1 MKLNLHGI
9 FPPIPTPFRN
19 DEVDLVSLKDNITRW
34 MKTGLAGL
42 VVLGSNGEAPLIDD
56 EEAFRVLAAARER
69 VPRDR
74 TFIAGAAHEST
85 RATIAAVRRA
95 ADAGA
100 DAVLVRTPSYFK
112 SQMTSDVFV
121 RHYTEVADA
130 SPVPVILYNVTIF
143 TGVNL
148 QPATVARLAE
158 HPNIVGVK
166 ESGGDVAQIGDLVAA
181 TPPDFKVIVGSAP
194 TMYASFCVGAV
205 GAVVAIASVV
215 PDVCV
220 RLYELFQQG
229 RHAEAVALQRRLT
242 PLARSVTGAYG
253 AGGLKAALDLAGYV
267 GGQPRRPLPPATPQA
282 IEVIRDQLAEL
293 GSA

>member
-9 FPPIPTPFRN
+9 FPPIPTPFHL
-19 DEVDLVSLKDNITRW
+19 DEVDLVSLKDNIARW

-42 VVLGSNGEAPLIDD
+42 VVLGSNGEAPLVDD
-56 EEAFRVLAAARER
+56 EEAFLVLAAARER
-69 VPRDR
+69 VPSDR

-112 SQMTSDVFV
+112 SQMTNDVFL

-148 QPATVARLAE
+148 QPAVVARLAE

-166 ESGGDVAQIGDLVAA
+166 ESGGDIAQIGDLVAT

-205 GAVVAIASVV
+205 GAVVAVASIV

-220 RLYELFQQG
+220 RLYELFRQG
-229 RHAEAVALQRRLT
+229 RHAEAAALQRRLT
-242 PLARSVTGAYG
+242 PLARSVTGVYG

-282 IEVIRDQLAEL
+282 IDVIRGQLAEL
-293 GSA
+293 AGA

>member
-9 FPPIPTPFRN
+9 FPPIPTPFDH
-19 DEVDLVSLKDNITRW
+19 DEVDLVSLGNNIERW

-42 VVLGSNGEAPLIDD
+42 VVLGSNGEAPLIED
-56 EEAFRVLAAARER
+56 EEAFRVLATAREH
-69 VPRDR
+69 VPADR
-74 TFIAGAAHEST
+74 TFIAGAAREST
-85 RATIAAVRRA
+85 RGTIASVRRA

-112 SQMTSDVFV
+112 SQMTNDVFV

-148 QPATVARLAE
+148 QPAAVARLAG

-166 ESGGDVAQIGDLVAA
+166 ESGGDIAQIGDLVAA

-205 GAVVAIASVV
+205 GAVVAVASVV
-215 PDVCV
+215 PDLCV
-220 RLYELFQQG
+220 KLYELVQEG

-242 PLARSVTGAYG
+242 PLARSVTGVYG

-282 IEVIRDQLAEL
+282 IEAIRGQLAEL
-293 GSA
+293 GGA

>member
-9 FPPIPTPFRN
+9 LPPIPTPFRD
-19 DEVDLVSLKDNITRW
+19 DEVDLVSLKNNVARW

-42 VVLGSNGEAPLIDD
+42 VVLGSNGEAPLIED
-56 EEAFRVLAAARER
+56 EEAFRVLEAAREH
-69 VPRDR
+69 VPGDR
-74 TFIAGAAHEST
+74 TFIAGAAREST

-112 SQMTSDVFV
+112 SQMTGDVFV

-148 QPATVARLAE
+148 QPAAVARLAE

-166 ESGGDVAQIGDLVAA
+166 ESGGDIAQIGDLVAA
-181 TPPDFKVIVGSAP
+181 TPSDFEVIVGSAP

-215 PDVCV
+215 PDLCV
-220 RLYELFQQG
+220 KLYELFQQG

-242 PLARSVTGAYG
+242 PLARSVTGVYG

-282 IEVIRDQLAEL
+282 IEVIRGQLVEL
-293 GSA
+293 GGA